1 MRVAKDNF
9 YCSNNFLLLQLN
21 SDGIDDDNIQSLG
34 HGQCVVEQRELFTLC
49 KIPPLRRNFAWGA
62 KYPILLVIKLR
73 TISRNLEVFLDEE
86 NMLVSILPLSSAE
99 DPVLS

>member
-1 MRVAKDNF
+1 MTVAKDNF

-49 KIPPLRRNFAWGA
+49 KIPPLRQNFAWGA
-62 KYPILLVIKLR
+62 KYPLVISHDVIVQKKGRIWR
-73 TISRNLEVFLDEE
+73 TLW
-86 NMLVSILPLSSAE
+86 
-99 DPVLS
+99 

>member
-62 KYPILLVIKLR
+62 KYPIVESVGTRPYTERAFVLFSGFKIHLGQFLIW
-73 TISRNLEVFLDEE
+73 NEV
-86 NMLVSILPLSSAE
+86 
-99 DPVLS
+99 

>member
-1 MRVAKDNF
+1 MTVEKDNF

-34 HGQCVVEQRELFTLC
+34 HGQCVVERRELITLC

-62 KYPILLVIKLR
+62 KYPIVENYDMTTRQQKMSHS
-73 TISRNLEVFLDEE
+73 ISG
-86 NMLVSILPLSSAE
+86 MH
-99 DPVLS
+99 

>member
-1 MRVAKDNF
+1 MTVAKDNF
-9 YCSNNFLLLQLN
+9 CCSNNFLLLQLN

-62 KYPILLVIKLR
+62 KYPIMSHDSHTLHVMMWHKLFQWPHMCDLKFWYVIN
-73 TISRNLEVFLDEE
+73 I
-86 NMLVSILPLSSAE
+86 
-99 DPVLS
+99 

>member
-1 MRVAKDNF
+1 MTVAKDNF

-49 KIPPLRRNFAWGA
+49 KIPPLQWNFAWGA
-62 KYPILLVIKLR
+62 KYPLDYDLHPHGNGKIFTHNHKFYSYMTNIKF
-73 TISRNLEVFLDEE
+73 SVFY
-86 NMLVSILPLSSAE
+86 A
-99 DPVLS
+99 

>member
-34 HGQCVVEQRELFTLC
+34 HGQCVVEWRELFTVC
-49 KIPPLRRNFAWGA
+49 KIPPLRWNFAWGA
-62 KYPILLVIKLR
+62 KYLIPKESAKV
-73 TISRNLEVFLDEE
+73 SRFPLP
-86 NMLVSILPLSSAE
+86 VSQEPSNQFQ
-99 DPVLS
+99 

>member
-1 MRVAKDNF
+1 MMVEKDNF

-34 HGQCVVEQRELFTLC
+34 HGQCVVERRELITLC

-62 KYPILLVIKLR
+62 KYPIHYAEKAIVIMG
-73 TISRNLEVFLDEE
+73 SRWYYGWTY
-86 NMLVSILPLSSAE
+86 IY
-99 DPVLS
+99 

>member
-1 MRVAKDNF
+1 MTVEKDNF

-34 HGQCVVEQRELFTLC
+34 HGQCVVERRELITLC

-62 KYPILLVIKLR
+62 KYPIYIDYLYF
-73 TISRNLEVFLDEE
+73 S
-86 NMLVSILPLSSAE
+86 SIGKQNKEQL
-99 DPVLS
+99 

>member
-49 KIPPLRRNFAWGA
+49 KILPLRRNFAWGA
-62 KYPILLVIKLR
+62 KYPIINQYL
-73 TISRNLEVFLDEE
+73 
-86 NMLVSILPLSSAE
+86 AE
-99 DPVLS
+99 AKPMRWTGSYEGSGGAAFVTT

>member
-1 MRVAKDNF
+1 MTVAKDNF

-49 KIPPLRRNFAWGA
+49 KIPPLRQNFAWGA
-62 KYPILLVIKLR
+62 KYLNPTSTSKDTYTTMFIILFILFSHL
-73 TISRNLEVFLDEE
+73 NLKRLEKC
-86 NMLVSILPLSSAE
+86 N
-99 DPVLS
+99 